1 MKTRPLWR
9 YRSAWKSKVFSLWRI
24 CSLRTS
30 KGILKKKK
38 NTVSPSTLLWAS
50 FHMLDSPLAGIH
62 RAFYMH
68 TSMHCWLLHCPQ
80 AKSFGMQPV
89 FLTKATWA
97 FSSSWLQLE
106 SSSAG
111 EVDLSL
117 GSSESEGADICISS
131 HLISTCTNDR
141 QRGSNDLRHPTPWLS
156 ELQALSIIFQLLR
169 SEICH

>member
-1 MKTRPLWR
+1 
-9 YRSAWKSKVFSLWRI
+9 
-24 CSLRTS
+24 
-30 KGILKKKK
+30 
-38 NTVSPSTLLWAS
+38 
-50 FHMLDSPLAGIH
+50 MLDSPLAGIH
-62 RAFYMH
+62 HASYMH
-68 TSMHCWLLHCPQ
+68 TSMHCWLLHCQQ

-111 EVDLSL
+111 EVDLGL

-156 ELQALSIIFQLLR
+156 ELKHSPSFFSCCGLRFAIKIHTSGDTLSMYQLCPIHSAPAGLYQLLPLDG
-169 SEICH
+169 